1 MAEIGE
7 PERRR
12 VLIPDDLP
20 AEPVPYVRPPDK
32 PEPVKKQEER
42 LYDEYR

>member
-12 VLIPDDLP
+12 VLIPDETP
-20 AEPVPYVRPPDK
+20 ATTPIV
-32 PEPVKKQEER
+32 EPVKVPQREPAKVQ
-42 LYDEYR
+42 